1 MAFTARLQ
9 SLRRV
14 FSRLSR
20 VGIFLEVRAS
30 ATGKRPRVGFT
41 SQPRGDVILIIMCVC
56 IINAVSGM
64 YTLLRVFVLSSLSSH
79 FSFCL
84 LFLPSNPSFITRT
97 FNTQL
102 QNRKENGAII
112 SSSRLPPSRAPFL
125 CVLSFASAFSSSFL
139 LSYIKGM
146 RKSERSFG
154 EILSFLFPY

>member
-9 SLRRV
+9 SFRRV

-41 SQPRGDVILIIMCVC
+41 SQPRGDVILILIRVC

-64 YTLLRVFVLSSLSSH
+64 YTLLRVYVLYSLSSH

-84 LFLPSNPSFITRT
+84 LLNPSIFITHLT
-97 FNTQL
+97 HNYY
-102 QNRKENGAII
+102 RKENGAII
-112 SSSRLPPSRAPFL
+112 SSSRLPPSRSPFL
-125 CVLSFASAFSSSFL
+125 FVLSFASAFRSSFL
-139 LSYIKGM
+139 L
-146 RKSERSFG
+146 
-154 EILSFLFPY
+154 